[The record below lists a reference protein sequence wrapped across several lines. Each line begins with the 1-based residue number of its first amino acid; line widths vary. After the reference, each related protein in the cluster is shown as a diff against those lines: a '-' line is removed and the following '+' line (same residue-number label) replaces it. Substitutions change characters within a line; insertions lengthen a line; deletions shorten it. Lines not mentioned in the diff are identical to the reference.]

1 MAGITE
7 TKMSHTEDIEHI
19 LTLELIETVENRK
32 KKTVKHRNK
41 DYLTMT
47 DFKFSKRFRVC
58 KTSISH
64 LLELIKTNVHCL
76 MGIESHAILQPINAP
91 LFKLG
96 KLTVGFVTSN

>member
-1 MAGITE
+1 MKI
-7 TKMSHTEDIEHI
+7 SDTEDTDNI
-19 LTLELIETVENRK
+19 LTLEFIEAVRIWKKMAVKNRK
-32 KKTVKHRNK
+32 K
-41 DYLTMT
+41 DYLSMT
-47 DFKFSKRFRVC
+47 NFEFSKRFRVC